1 MLVIVNKN
9 PYENAFYI
17 KEHTDKKF
25 LFKSLLELARL
36 ICSCGISKIYK
47 KVNRAKEIQ
56 GWILKN
62 KFWTYKYFSALLF
75 ICLAEIQAKPATFI
89 KLYKIRQ
96 DLFELVKDKRR
107 LVSPKTAIFRYKKG
121 YVTKYKTNIELPL
134 AECIKEYKEYI
145 ETYKFPKK
153 GELNEGVIEKK
164 Y

>member
-1 MLVIVNKN
+1 MLVIADRN

-17 KEHTDKKF
+17 KENTDKKF
-25 LFKSLLELARL
+25 LFKSLLELAQL

-56 GWILKN
+56 SWILKN
-62 KFWTYKYFSALLF
+62 KFWVYKYYSALLF
-75 ICLAEIQAKPATFI
+75 ICLAEIEAKPATFV

-96 DLFELVKDKRR
+96 DLFEFVKDKRR
-107 LVSPKTAIFRYKKG
+107 LTYPKTAVFRYKKG

-134 AECIKEYKEYI
+134 DECIKEYREYI
-145 ETYKFPKK
+145 ETYKFPRK
-153 GELNEGVIEKK
+153 GELDERTTEKK